1 MTYDYGHQAPPQPP
15 PPPQPQLRRVR
26 PPTPV
31 TRALLIIIAIVFA
44 FEYAADLSAFHGQ
57 MRPSEFIAAN
67 IDDSN
72 PLLLWGA
79 IRPPLVWRG
88 ELWRLVTAMFLHG
101 STLHIGFNAWALY
114 QLGSLYEVMFGSR
127 RFAFIYFATGLCA
140 SVASSLHIHG
150 ASVGA
155 SGAIFGVLGA
165 FIFSIRRSP
174 RWRRQS
180 WTRGLLMQLV
190 LVAIVNIIIGFSVT
204 FIDNAAHI
212 AGLVSGLLFG
222 LIPTHTP
229 PPAPRE
235 SIIEVMPYEG

>member
-1 MTYDYGHQAPPQPP
+1 MSYDYGHPP
-15 PPPQPQLRRVR
+15 PEPQLRRVR

-44 FEYAADLSAFHGQ
+44 LEYTTNVIAFHDQ
-57 MRPSEFIAAN
+57 MPSIEFIKADIA
-67 IDDSN
+67 DSN
-72 PLLLWGA
+72 ILILWGA
-79 IRPPLVWRG
+79 IRPPLVWQG
-88 ELWRLVTAMFLHG
+88 QIWRLVTAMFLHG
-101 STLHIGFNAWALY
+101 SLLHIAVNAWALY

-127 RFAFIYFATGLCA
+127 RFALIYFATGLCA
-140 SVASSLHIHG
+140 SVASSLYIHS

-165 FIFSIRRSP
+165 FIFSIRRSSK
-174 RWRRQS
+174 WRGQS

-190 LVAIVNIIIGFSVT
+190 LVAALNIVIGFSVT

-222 LIPTHTP
+222 LIPSHQP
-229 PPAPRE
+229 PPLARE
-235 SIIEVMPYEG
+235 SVIEVLPYEG